1 MKKLL
6 YITVNSKPES
16 LSSSKTVG
24 RIFVNR
30 FLERYPEFLLEEIDL
45 YKEHIPQM
53 KYQYFNGR
61 NSIVD
66 VLNIN
71 NLNNEEKKEVK
82 RIMQLCDQFKS
93 ADMYVIAA
101 PMWSLSF
108 PPQLKA
114 YIDCIVLDKRTIKIK
129 KGEKPDGLLNDKKR
143 GFVYI
148 QSSGADLNMITEMFM
163 DKGLHYIKGIMKALG
178 IKNCEELLVDGTGS
192 TEKERLLSIE
202 KAKKDIDNV
211 INKAWSEEL

>member
-1 MKKLL
+1 MKKML

-24 RIFVNR
+24 RAFVNR
-30 FLERYPEFLLEEIDL
+30 FLARYPEFKMEELDL
-45 YKEHIPQM
+45 YKEHIPQL

-163 DKGLHYIKGIMKALG
+163 DKGLHYVKGIMKALG

-192 TEKERLLSIE
+192 TEEERL
-202 KAKKDIDNV
+202 KAVKKAENHIDNV
-211 INKAWSEEL
+211 IDKAWPLD